1 VQPQHLLPPP
11 PPPLNSLVSFNTSSR
26 LIYYLPKPP
35 WQKHEDDHYLDIQTD
50 QCKESSCNC
59 RGSRHY
65 QRRHA
70 RTAEYRFITPWPA
83 TRVTIATEIDKR
95 IRFDNPK
102 VFLVIVQYERKLPHV
117 TRHAHRVEFRR
128 PKDPRPFRG
137 ELGRKRN
144 EVRNHESG

>member
-1 VQPQHLLPPP
+1 MIDEYQTYFVVPMKCNPSTFCHPPP

-117 TRHAHRVEFRR
+117 TPIEWNFVG
-128 PKDPRPFRG
+128 PRT
-137 ELGRKRN
+137 LDLSAAN
-144 EVRNHESG
+144 